1 MWCWG
6 TQAHHNATTAADG
19 NDKGSGQTWEKTW
32 VCPTLYCSME
42 KWHGALDH
50 LGTDQ
55 MTELYAAQAMS
66 ENLRQ
71 RPDVFPALLTTLFE
85 IVLFEECSNQ
95 WSLSRP
101 MLSLILV
108 NEQVRSWHVTTT
120 ESAPYMC
127 GLMGPDPWTRL
138 IFACSCRKNT
148 ESLPLPSSGCL
159 ASTCPA

>member
-1 MWCWG
+1 
-6 TQAHHNATTAADG
+6 
-19 NDKGSGQTWEKTW
+19 
-32 VCPTLYCSME
+32 
-42 KWHGALDH
+42 
-50 LGTDQ
+50 
-55 MTELYAAQAMS
+55 MTELYATQAMS

-108 NEQVRSWHVTTT
+108 NEQVRFWHVTTT

-127 GLMGPDPWTRL
+127 GLMGPGLWTRL
-138 IFACSCRKNT
+138 FFACTCRKVT
-148 ESLPLPSSGCL
+148 ESLPLPLIWMPHIKASLFLWRRLMGTAL
-159 ASTCPA
+159 ADL